1 MSILCCSEQGRCT
14 RFDGTLVDVSPKLT
28 EDFHNTQVSTYR
40 ACSAHLGFTRSL
52 QYPSNDPVHHSPSF
66 TNTLQTLEKCQ
77 QNVTSLHLG
86 QLHKGQCARHALH
99 LTQLFY
105 FLLKLGPRHPFW
117 PQRIVFLEA
126 PGELWEKS
134 IRKGICMHSLLSAVS
149 MKLILLYSPQY
160 VTCLKMICFSL
171 PGAWTLTLLE
181 KNGGFQNYNDHPTL
195 SAPAL
200 QRSLALIV

>member
-1 MSILCCSEQGRCT
+1 MPPSPVIVFCHQLQHAGASACPYSAAVNRGDAPVLMAPLSMSARSSQRIFTTPKCPPTGLVPHIL
-14 RFDGTLVDVSPKLT
+14 VSH
-28 EDFHNTQVSTYR
+28 EVFTY
-40 ACSAHLGFTRSL
+40 T
-52 QYPSNDPVHHSPSF
+52 SNDPVHHSPSF

-126 PGELWEKS
+126 PGEFWEKS
-134 IRKGICMHSLLSAVS
+134 IRKGVCMHSLLSEVP
-149 MKLILLYSPQY
+149 MKFFLYSPQY
-160 VTCLKMICFSL
+160 VTCLK
-171 PGAWTLTLLE
+171 
-181 KNGGFQNYNDHPTL
+181 
-195 SAPAL
+195 
-200 QRSLALIV
+200 